1 MTARQGTTLLR
12 AYRVPLAAAA
22 VGAVVTVLTSLAPF
36 VHFAYRSP
44 SVHLVL
50 ETTAALVALLA
61 AYLLFGRF
69 RTSRRANDL
78 ALIYPLGL
86 FAVNNIFVSFILLI
100 SPGTPPTAL
109 EEWVPA
115 LVSLIAATTFALAAF
130 VPPRTIASPAG
141 AASFVAAASL
151 GTLSMVALLVSLFS
165 GILPRALDP
174 ERIPATD
181 FPTLGGHPLLLSAY
195 AAAALVFGVASVGFV
210 RAAARDRDELM
221 LWFSGGAVLAGVA
234 SLHYLLFP
242 SRLSDWVYAGDVLRT
257 GFYALLLVGAA
268 REIERYWEERA
279 RAAVLE
285 ERRRLARDLHDGL
298 AQELAFIWRQTRRL
312 AAGQNG
318 PLVSA
323 LSGSVERA
331 LHESR
336 RAVAA
341 LRVAPTQ
348 SLAAAMAEA
357 VDSVAAR
364 VGTRAIVDVDESVVL
379 SPEAREQ
386 LLRIA
391 CEAVANA
398 GRHGQA
404 NLVRVDV
411 FGGTAPRLLVVDD
424 GRGFDTSA
432 PPREATF
439 GLVSMR
445 ERARA
450 LGGRLLVTSRPG
462 GGTHVELTL
471 P

>member
-1 MTARQGTTLLR
+1 MDAREGTPTLRDL
-12 AYRVPLAAAA
+12 RVPFAALA
-22 VGAVVTVLTSLAPF
+22 VGIAVTALISFVPF
-36 VHFAYRSP
+36 IHFAYRSP

-50 ETTAALVALLA
+50 ETVAALIALLA

-86 FAVNNIFVSFILLI
+86 FAANNVFVSFV
-100 SPGTPPTAL
+100 SRGSTPGAL
-109 EEWVPA
+109 EGWVPPI
-115 LVSLIAATTFALAAF
+115 VGLIAAATFAVAAF
-130 VPPRTIASPAG
+130 VPPRMVESPVG
-141 AASFVAAASL
+141 AARFVAAASI
-151 GTLSMVALLVSLFS
+151 GTLSVVALVASVFSSL
-165 GILPRALDP
+165 LPQVVEPAAVDPTDVPAL
-174 ERIPATD
+174 A
-181 FPTLGGHPLLLSAY
+181 GHPLLLATF
-195 AAAALVFGVASVGFV
+195 AAAAVLFGAASVGFA
-210 RAAARDRDELM
+210 RAAARDADELM
-221 LWFSGGAVLAGVA
+221 MWFSGGAALAGVA
-234 SLHYLLFP
+234 SLHYFLFP
-242 SRLSDWVYAGDVLRT
+242 SRSSDWVYSGDVLRI
-257 GFYALLLVGAA
+257 GLYLLLLVGAA

-318 PLVSA
+318 PFVSA
-323 LSGSVERA
+323 LSSSVERA

-341 LRVAPTQ
+341 LGVAPTQ

-379 SPEAREQ
+379 PPETREQ

-404 NLVRVDV
+404 NFVRVDV
-411 FGGTAPRLLVVDD
+411 FGGSAPRLLVVDD

-432 PPREATF
+432 PPRQATF
-439 GLVSMR
+439 GLLSMR

-450 LGGRLLVTSRPG
+450 LGGRLLVSSRPG
-462 GGTHVELTL
+462 GGTRVELML